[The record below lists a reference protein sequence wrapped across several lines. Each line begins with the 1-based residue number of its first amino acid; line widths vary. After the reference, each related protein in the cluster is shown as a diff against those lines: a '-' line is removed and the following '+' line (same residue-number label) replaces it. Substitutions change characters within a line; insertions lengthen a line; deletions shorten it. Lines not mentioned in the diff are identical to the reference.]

1 MFKCRRFN
9 RSHKVPLMDSMS
21 VIETE
26 HATVVD
32 RSYMRKQKSEVAAD
46 DLVFLIDPD
55 FFAKNAY
62 SIPAAEASFVVGIL
76 PQASLSA
83 HKEW

>member
-9 RSHKVPLMDSMS
+9 RSHKVPLMGSMS

-32 RSYMRKQKSEVAAD
+32 CSYMRKQKSKVVAD
-46 DLVFLIDPD
+46 DLVILIDPD
-55 FFAKNAY
+55 FFAKDAY
-62 SIPAAEASFVVGIL
+62 PLPAAEASFVVGIL
-76 PQASLSA
+76 PQAGLSA
-83 HKEW
+83 HDE